1 MKKLILLI
9 ASFLI
14 SSVAYSQSKP
24 QPSPEST
31 VQQKVGLTDIKIN
44 YSRPGL
50 KGRSMFE
57 KLTPVDKIWRTGAN
71 SGTKISFSTN
81 VTVEGKEVP
90 AGEYLIYSIP
100 GAEKWSIM
108 LYTDTS
114 LGGRV
119 SNYDEAKEL
128 VRFETTSVNV
138 SPKVETLTFQI
149 GDLGAESTTASIIF
163 LWENTSWK
171 LHVEVPMTWE

>member
-1 MKKLILLI
+1 MKKLIIFTVSILI
-9 ASFLI
+9 AVTGF
-14 SSVAYSQSKP
+14 SQTKP

-44 YSRPGL
+44 YYRPGL

-57 KLTPVDKIWRTGAN
+57 KLTPIDKIWRTGAN

-81 VTVEGKEVP
+81 VTIEGEEVP

-100 GAEKWSIM
+100 GSEKWTIM

-119 SNYDEAKEL
+119 ANYDEDKEL
-128 VRFETTSVNV
+128 VRFETTSINV
-138 SPKVETLTFQI
+138 DPKVETLTFQI
-149 GDLGAESTTASIIF
+149 GDLGEESTTASIIF
-163 LWENTSWK
+163 LWENTCWK
-171 LHVEVPMTWE
+171 LRVEVPMTW

>member
-1 MKKLILLI
+1 MEKIILFIL
-9 ASFLI
+9 SFLI
-14 SSVAYSQSKP
+14 SVAGFSQSNP

-44 YSRPGL
+44 YYRPGL

-71 SGTKISFSTN
+71 SGTKISFSTD
-81 VTVEGKEVP
+81 VTVEGEEVP

-100 GAEKWSIM
+100 GLEKWTVM

-114 LGGRV
+114 LGGSV
-119 SNYDEAKEL
+119 SNYDEDKEL
-128 VRFETTSVNV
+128 VRFETASINV

-149 GDLGAESTTASIIF
+149 GDLGAESTSANIMF
-163 LWENTSWK
+163 LWENTCWK
-171 LHVEVPMTWE
+171 LHVEVPKTWE